1 MKLTPIDIQQ
11 QQFRQRLRGFD
22 RTEVSNFL
30 EVVAQHMSEISHENS
45 ELRSEVRRIK
55 RDLEAYRERETTLK
69 EAMLTAQR
77 AIDEIREQ
85 ADKEAQLVLSEAELR
100 AERIVYDANK
110 RVGDIVEDITDLK
123 RQRVRV
129 LSELRGVV
137 DAHHRL
143 LDLHEEEARRAI
155 DEGEASITV
164 LQRLRAPTPPRRTEV
179 ERRGTD
185 MMQSTQNHGADF
197 NKALTAS

>member
-129 LSELRGVV
+129 LSELRVWWMRTI
-137 DAHHRL
+137 A

-164 LQRLRAPTPPRRTEV
+164 LQRLRAPPPPRRTEV

-185 MMQSTQNHGADF
+185 MMQSAQNHGTDF